1 VFTIANDVQDF
12 MQTARAML
20 SAAPAAATGAAP
32 VPEHSPA
39 PPTSASGGT
48 KTIAGREERRG
59 HRFRQTRGH
68 ILAAARDV
76 MLETG
81 PARLSLREV
90 ARRAHFSPAALY
102 KYFASRD
109 EIIAELTAESLR
121 RLQASLDGVP
131 AGQPADERLVALG
144 LAYMRFAEENPA
156 DLRCILAVAAD
167 GRAAKTDS
175 PLAMGVEMAGLLGET
190 LREGVRSGLFR
201 PLTQAELTRAA
212 FACWSLV
219 HGMAA
224 LASVDLEPVRGQV
237 RSDPEGVLRD
247 FVRSLRGGPDD
258 RSRGA
263 AAPVTPSQT
272 VPDG

>member
-1 VFTIANDVQDF
+1 MFTHANDVQAPLQATDA
-12 MQTARAML
+12 TL
-20 SAAPAAATGAAP
+20 NAAPAATTGAAP
-32 VPEHSPA
+32 SRAHSPA
-39 PPTSASGGT
+39 PPAARSSTT
-48 KTIAGREERRG
+48 RIVAGREERRG

-102 KYFASRD
+102 KYFSSRH
-109 EIIAELTAESLR
+109 EIIAELTAESFR

-144 LAYMRFAEENPA
+144 LAYMRFADENPA

-167 GRAAKTDS
+167 GPVARTDS

-190 LREGVRSGLFR
+190 LREGVRDGLFR
-201 PLTQAELTRAA
+201 PLSQPELTRAA
-212 FACWSLV
+212 YAYWSLV

-224 LASVDLEPVRGQV
+224 LAGVDLEPVRDQV
-237 RSDPEGVLRD
+237 RGDPEGVLRD
-247 FVRSLRGGPDD
+247 FVDSLRGGPGD
-258 RSRGA
+258 RSRA
-263 AAPVTPSQT
+263 AAPAPPHQT
-272 VPDG
+272 APDG